1 MKTHF
6 KVKLTG
12 LYVGYTG
19 LLFGRFSF
27 KDGVSTD
34 KLHFFDAQL
43 LASEA
48 RGLSMLDDEGN
59 EIGKVVTGAMPM
71 ATPEPSE
78 KQVVFRE
85 EVDPDKIEV
94 SVPALNGESVVK
106 LVSASLI
113 PDRAGLEEIA
123 DKEGMAGL
131 RAIADGLGIRAKSIP
146 TLIDKILEKRG

>member
-12 LYVGYTG
+12 LYAGYTG

-59 EIGKVVTGAMPM
+59 EIGKVVAGAMPM
-71 ATPEPSE
+71 AQPEPSE
-78 KQVVFRE
+78 KVVVLRVE
-85 EVDPDKIEV
+85 EDADKIEV
-94 SVPALNGESVVK
+94 SVPTLNGEAVRE

-113 PDRAGLEEIA
+113 PDRAALEEIA
-123 DKEGMAGL
+123 DKEGISGL
-131 RAIADGLGIRAKSIP
+131 REIADKFGIRAKSIP
-146 TLIDKILEKRG
+146 VLIEKILEKRG